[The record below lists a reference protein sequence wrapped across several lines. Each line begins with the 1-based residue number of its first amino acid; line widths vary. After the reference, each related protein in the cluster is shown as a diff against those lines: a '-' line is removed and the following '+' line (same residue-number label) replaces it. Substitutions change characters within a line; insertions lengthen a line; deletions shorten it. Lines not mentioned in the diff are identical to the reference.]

1 VTTKRATTNW
11 KEERRKRAW
20 VLHQEGWSQ
29 KKIAEVLGVTPGA
42 VSQWI
47 KRGLKDGADGL
58 LHPKVPG
65 RPSRL
70 KPTERQHLKELLAQG
85 AESFGFQGAVWTC
98 ARVAKVI
105 EREFGVHYHPAH
117 VSRIL
122 DKMGWTPQKPRLRAK
137 QRKEQEVSQ
146 WWQMRWPE
154 SKKSR

>member
-1 VTTKRATTNW
+1 MTTKRATTNW

-20 VLHQEGWSQ
+20 ALHQEGWSQ

-47 KRGLKDGADGL
+47 KRGLKEGADGL

-122 DKMGWTPQKPRLRAK
+122 DEMGWTPQKPRLRAK